1 MKRYFKSFLTLGVF
15 SLALANYS
23 CIEDGFDTRVAT
35 EEETTSSSKATE
47 AMLFGIP
54 AQINAEDAD
63 NGHYRWGYGA
73 IMHIRDVMT
82 GDMPIVY
89 SSYDHFS
96 SWETNKNQGKNYA
109 IGQYIWNYSYKL
121 IQTTNGV
128 VNAVNEE
135 TATDAQLG
143 MKAAGYAYRALAYL
157 DLAQMF
163 EYLPTDGTT
172 STNEDKND
180 VSGLTV
186 PIVTNET
193 TEEQVRNNPR
203 ATRQQM
209 AEFILSDLDN
219 AEKNISKLTISSKVM
234 PHLDVVYGLK
244 ARYYMWLADY
254 ANAEKYA
261 RLAINATSGSVMTKA
276 DCLDKATGFNT
287 DIKWMLASELT
298 SEDSQVQT
306 GIVNWTAWMS
316 NEAQYGYAAAGPMS
330 MIDASMYA
338 RISDTDFR
346 KLMWK
351 APEGGALAGQESYL
365 DEAFGA
371 SLPEYASLKFRPAQG
386 NVEEY
391 QVGSATQFPLMRV
404 EEMYFIE
411 AEAAAHQDA
420 ARGLAL
426 LESFMKTYRDSK
438 YAFSGTDIVEE
449 IVFQKRVELW
459 GEGLTFFDI
468 KRLDMPVIRGY
479 AGTNF
484 YDTARLNTTRRPAW
498 MNLVIVQTEENNNS
512 AVNHF
517 NNPDPTDCY
526 TPWKE

>member
-1 MKRYFKSFLTLGVF
+1 MW
-15 SLALANYS
+15 
-23 CIEDGFDTRVAT
+23 IEDY
-35 EEETTSSSKATE
+35 E
-47 AMLFGIP
+47 
-54 AQINAEDAD
+54 
-63 NGHYRWGYGA
+63 
-73 IMHIRDVMT
+73 
-82 GDMPIVY
+82 
-89 SSYDHFS
+89 
-96 SWETNKNQGKNYA
+96 
-109 IGQYIWNYSYKL
+109 
-121 IQTTNGV
+121 
-128 VNAVNEE
+128 
-135 TATDAQLG
+135 
-143 MKAAGYAYRALAYL
+143 
-157 DLAQMF
+157 
-163 EYLPTDGTT
+163 
-172 STNEDKND
+172 
-180 VSGLTV
+180 
-186 PIVTNET
+186 
-193 TEEQVRNNPR
+193 
-203 ATRQQM
+203 
-209 AEFILSDLDN
+209 
-219 AEKNISKLTISSKVM
+219 
-234 PHLDVVYGLK
+234 
-244 ARYYMWLADY
+244 
-254 ANAEKYA
+254 NAEKYA
-261 RLAINATSGSVMTKA
+261 RKAIDETKTQPLTEARALDTKA
-276 DCLDKATGFNT
+276 GYNT
-287 DIKWMLASELT
+287 AADFMWALQPT
-298 SEDSQVQT
+298 SESECVQT

-346 KLMWK
+346 KLLWK

-420 ARGLAL
+420 ARGQAL

-468 KRLDMPVIRGY
+468 KRLDMPVTRGY
-479 AGTNF
+479 TGTNF